1 MSLLNDLNPKQRE
14 PVKNYNGPSL
24 ILSGAG
30 SGKTRVLTYRI
41 ANMIEN
47 GVRPWN
53 ILAVTFTNKAAKEMI
68 ERLGKLIGT
77 HSRDV
82 WAGTFHSIFARIL
95 RKNSHLLGYEQN
107 FSIYDTT
114 DAKAIVKTIITERL
128 NLDAKKFHPSP
139 VYSQIS
145 KAKNSLLTPK
155 DYEESMP
162 SNFFYRNAAKV
173 YNFYQKA
180 LQLNNAMDFDDL
192 ISLPV
197 RLFQNNPKVLQSY
210 QNKFLYILVDE
221 YQDTNFAQYR
231 LVNLLAEAHR
241 NLCVIGDDDQSIYSF
256 RGANIKNI
264 LNFEKDYPEVQ
275 VYKLE
280 QNYRSTKNILK
291 VAADVVKNNFER
303 KEKEIWTENE
313 DGEKVSLIEAYDE
326 RDEARR
332 ILSSITHEISANRR
346 TLKEFTLL
354 YRTNAQSRALEEALR
369 KNGLAYKVYGG
380 LKFFDRKEVK
390 DVLAYLKVLVNPQ
403 DSQNLKRI
411 INFPSRK
418 IGKTTIEKLEE
429 YANSLEI
436 NLFEVCGRAEE
447 LSNLATNSINAIK
460 KFHNGILEMMNLN
473 SQALPLNELVR
484 NVIEKFGLL
493 NIYEDEKSDEALVKA
508 DNVREL
514 IENIDEFVDE
524 REDNSLTAFLEDVSL
539 ITDLDKNDPNSEAI
553 TLMTVHSSKGLEFPT
568 VFVTGLEEGLFP
580 IIDLHE
586 NEEKGVEEER
596 RLFYVAVTRAEEKLY
611 LSFANYR
618 RRYSGYGEA
627 TVKSRFLNEI
637 SEGLLDGNV
646 KSVKNYY
653 SSGGDFYGEPKPK
666 MTFSLA
672 EKEEGK
678 FSSPFSSQ
686 KISQTYTVG
695 MNIKHEIFGKGKIVK
710 ISGSGGESKIS
721 ISFDSV
727 GVKKLVQRFAKLEIL
742 QT

>member
-1 MSLLNDLNPKQRE
+1 MSFTKDLNPNQLE
-14 PVKNYNGPSL
+14 AVENFNGPSL

-41 ANMIEN
+41 ANMIEK

-68 ERLGKLIGT
+68 ERLESLIGT
-77 HSRDV
+77 HARDV
-82 WAGTFHSIFARIL
+82 WAGTFHSIFAKIL
-95 RKNSHLLGYEQN
+95 RRDGHLLGYNRN
-107 FSIYDTT
+107 FNIYDTT
-114 DAKAIVKTIITERL
+114 DAKAIVKTIISERL
-128 NLDAKKFHPSP
+128 NLDTKKFHPSP

-162 SNFFYRNAAKV
+162 SNFFYRNVAEV
-173 YNFYQKA
+173 YNFYQQT

-197 RLFQNNPKVLQSY
+197 RLFENNPQVLEAY

-221 YQDTNFAQYR
+221 YQDTNHAQYR
-231 LVNLLAEAHR
+231 LVNMLAEAHR

-256 RGANIKNI
+256 RGATIENI
-264 LNFEKDYPEVQ
+264 LNFEKDYPEAQ

-280 QNYRSTKNILK
+280 QNYRSTKNILQA
-291 VAADVVKNNFER
+291 AADVVKNNYER
-303 KEKEIWTENE
+303 KEKEIWTDND

-346 TLKEFTLL
+346 TLKEFALL
-354 YRTNAQSRALEEALR
+354 YRTNAQSRVLEEALR
-369 KNGLAYKVYGG
+369 KNGLAYKVFGG
-380 LKFFDRKEVK
+380 LKFYDRKEIK
-390 DVLAYLKVLVNPQ
+390 DILAYLKVLVNPQ

-418 IGKTTIEKLEE
+418 IGKTTIEKLEA
-429 YANSLEI
+429 YAISQEMT
-436 NLFEVCGRAEE
+436 LFDVCGIVEE
-447 LSNLATNSINAIK
+447 LGSLTARSINPIK
-460 KFHNGILEMMNLN
+460 KFHFEISEVMSLHRQG
-473 SQALPLNELVR
+473 LPLNELVR

-493 NIYEDEKSDEALVKA
+493 KIYEDEKSDEALVKA

-514 IENIDEFVDE
+514 IEGIDEFVDE
-524 REDNSLTAFLEDVSL
+524 REDNSLTVFLEEVSL
-539 ITDLDKNDPNSEAI
+539 ITDLDKDDPNSEAI
-553 TLMTVHSSKGLEFPT
+553 TLMTVHSAKGLEFPV
-568 VFVTGLEEGLFP
+568 VFVSGLEDGLFP
-580 IIDLHE
+580 IIDLYE

-618 RRYSGYGEA
+618 RRYSGYGES

-637 SEGLLDGNV
+637 SEDLLDGNI
-646 KSVKNYY
+646 KSFKSYY
-653 SSGGDFYGEPKPK
+653 SSDNDFYGESKPRR
-666 MTFSLA
+666 SVSIPQQ
-672 EKEEGK
+672 EKK
-678 FSSPFSSQ
+678 FTSPFSSQ
-686 KISQTYTVG
+686 KKSQTYTVG
-695 MNIKHEIFGKGKIVK
+695 MDVKHEIFGKGRIVE
-710 ISGSGGESKIS
+710 ISGSGSESKIS

-742 QT
+742 

>member
-1 MSLLNDLNPKQRE
+1 MSFTKDLNPNQRE
-14 PVKNYNGPSL
+14 AVENFDGPSL

-41 ANMIEN
+41 ANMIEK

-53 ILAVTFTNKAAKEMI
+53 ILAVTFTNKAAKEMV
-68 ERLGKLIGT
+68 ERLEKLIGT
-77 HSRDV
+77 HARDV

-95 RKNSHLLGYEQN
+95 RKDGHLLGYNRN
-107 FSIYDTT
+107 FNIYDTT
-114 DAKAIVKTIITERL
+114 DAKAIVKSIITERL
-128 NLDAKKFHPSP
+128 NLDLKKFHPNP

-145 KAKNSLLTPK
+145 KAKNSLLTPS

-162 SNFFYRNAAKV
+162 SNFFYRNVADV
-173 YNFYQKA
+173 YNFYQKQ

-197 RLFQNNPKVLQSY
+197 RLFESNPQVLEAY
-210 QNKFLYILVDE
+210 QNKFHYILVDE
-221 YQDTNFAQYR
+221 YQDTNHAQYK
-231 LVNLLAEAHR
+231 LVNMLADAHR

-256 RGANIKNI
+256 RGATIENI
-264 LNFEKDYPEVQ
+264 LNFEKDYAEAQ
-275 VYKLE
+275 VFKLE

-291 VAADVVKNNFER
+291 AAADVVKNNFER
-303 KEKEIWTENE
+303 KEKEIWTDND
-313 DGEKVSLIEAYDE
+313 DGEKISLIEAYDE

-346 TLKEFTLL
+346 TLNEFALL
-354 YRTNAQSRALEEALR
+354 YRTNAQSRVLEEALI
-369 KNGLAYKVYGG
+369 KNGLKYKIFGG
-380 LKFFDRKEVK
+380 LKFYDRKEIK

-418 IGKTTIEKLEE
+418 IGKTTIEKLEGYSVSQE
-429 YANSLEI
+429 MT
-436 NLFEVCGRAEE
+436 LFEVCGIVEKLGSLTSR
-447 LSNLATNSINAIK
+447 SINPIK
-460 KFHNGILEMMNLN
+460 KFHYEISELISLQQQN
-473 SQALPLNELVR
+473 LPLNELVR

-493 NIYEDEKSDEALVKA
+493 KIYEDEASDEALVKA

-514 IENIDEFVDE
+514 IGGIDEFVSE
-524 REDNSLTAFLEDVSL
+524 REDNSLTVFLEEVSL
-539 ITDLDKNDPNSEAI
+539 ITDLDKDDPNSEAI
-553 TLMTVHSSKGLEFPT
+553 TLMTVHSAKGLEFPT
-568 VFVTGLEEGLFP
+568 VFVSGLEDGLFP
-580 IIDLHE
+580 IIDLYE
-586 NEEKGVEEER
+586 NEEKGIEEEG

-611 LSFANYR
+611 VSFANYR
-618 RRYSGYGEA
+618 RRYSGYGES

-637 SEGLLDGNV
+637 SEDLMDGNV

-666 MTFSLA
+666 QNASVPQY
-672 EKEEGK
+672 EKK
-678 FSSPFSSQ
+678 YSSPFSSQ
-686 KISQTYTVG
+686 KKSQTYTVG
-695 MNIKHEIFGKGKIVK
+695 MDVKHEIFGKGRIVE

-727 GVKKLVQRFAKLEIL
+727 GVKKLVQRFAKLEIV
-742 QT
+742 